1 MTEKQFHVVDNLL
14 PNDVHRKLYDHI
26 KRLHMTNDW
35 SSLGDKNQAWHWN
48 SVFHNSKQ
56 YMPAM
61 DEEQYNALS
70 SNHPAVAE
78 LWNHVDDAAVKSVG
92 KLNALRIYMNCNPYG
107 TNGYIHKDDGDITA
121 VYYAN
126 PEWDPEW
133 EGGTCFY
140 EEQADGFL
148 DATKYVSY
156 KPNRLV
162 LFEAKTS
169 HRAMPVDRL
178 CKIPRY
184 IIAMK
189 LQYDVDD
196 PSYFEKFYAKK

>member
-1 MTEKQFHVVDNLL
+1 MSEFHVIDNLL
-14 PNDVHRKLYDHI
+14 PTELHAKLYEHI
-26 KRLHMTNDW
+26 RHLHMSNEW
-35 SSLGDKNQAWHWN
+35 SSVGNKNRAWHWN
-48 SVFHNSKQ
+48 YVFHNAKQ

-61 DEEQYNALS
+61 DEEQYNTLNS
-70 SNHPAVAE
+70 KHSPVAE
-78 LWNHVDDAAVKSVG
+78 FWKHVDAAAAKSVA

-107 TNGYIHKDDGDITA
+107 TNGYVHQDDGDITA
-121 VYYAN
+121 VYYVC
-126 PEWDPEW
+126 PEWNVEW

-140 EEQADGFL
+140 EEQSDGFH
-148 DATKYVSY
+148 DAIKYVSY

-162 LFEAKTS
+162 LFEAKTP

-189 LQYDVDD
+189 LQYDVED